1 MEKVF
6 SEFENH
12 AARLKERSRARRD
25 AVRVRNVVFADEEGS
40 AGVSAKDLLGKMLA
54 TDEYRGDANMRTLN
68 TLLTMVDG
76 LGFERSRH
84 QLIFHEAFKK
94 AVARVIYKED
104 WGSSKPLIMR
114 KYGWTRCASEVL
126 ISTPRRFG
134 KTFSCDSLAR
144 PLARPRSSRGSF
156 TGSPSSR
163 AASR

>member
-1 MEKVF
+1 MEKIF
-6 SEFENH
+6 NEFEVH
-12 AARLKERSRARRD
+12 ATRLKERSRARRD

-134 KTFSCDSLAR
+134 KTFSCASAPPR
-144 PLARPRSSRGSF
+144 PALR
-156 TGSPSSR
+156 
-163 AASR
+163 